1 MATKRGPKTRVQ
13 ASVLRSALK
22 DVLEIVE
29 ARSTIPVLSHVVI
42 EVADQQLTVMGSDLD
57 HWATRNCATADRD
70 GPDSRE
76 WLASLK
82 PFSVCLPA
90 KKLASVLAALDGDAM
105 VRIEAPAAWSAEWA
119 GQVVVSAGAA
129 RFKLNAMPVTE
140 FPMPLAMDSDGGFEM
155 PCTQL
160 GDALAAVRHAMSAD
174 ETRYYLRGVY
184 MHPLDLD
191 LRMATTD
198 GHRLAR
204 LRMDGPV
211 GSTSFPAVIVASKT
225 VAVLGRL
232 LDNADK
238 SAKGSEGAPPT
249 VQVEGNSE
257 GSRLRFTMPTEGDG
271 EVTVIAKTID
281 GEFPDYARVIPSDPT
296 YRATVSRSALAAVV
310 KRVAVLAEGESRIV
324 KFAFGEDRLA
334 VSARSIDVGEAT
346 EDLACEYRGRVFEVG
361 FNSRYLLAALGA
373 VAGDTVALQCD
384 GEGDAPV
391 RISGWEDND
400 EVGSLLQVLM
410 PTRV

>member
-13 ASVLRSALK
+13 ASVLRGALK

-70 GPDSRE
+70 GPDSRD

-90 KKLASVLAALDGDAM
+90 KRLAGVLAALDGDAM

-155 PCTQL
+155 PCSQL
-160 GDALAAVRHAMSAD
+160 SDALTAVRHAMSAD

-184 MHPLDLD
+184 MHPFDLD
-191 LRMATTD
+191 LRLATTD

-225 VAVLGRL
+225 VSVLGRL
-232 LDNADK
+232 LDNAEK
-238 SAKGSEGAPPT
+238 SAKGSEGAAPA
-249 VQVEGNSE
+249 VQIEGDVA

-281 GEFPDYARVIPSDPT
+281 GEFPDYARVIPTAPE
-296 YRATVSRSALAAVV
+296 YRATVSRAALAGVV
-310 KRVAVLAEGESRIV
+310 KRVAVLAEGESRIC
-324 KFAFGEDRLA
+324 KFVFGEQKLA
-334 VSARSIDVGEAT
+334 VSARSIDVGEAS
-346 EDLACEYRGRVFEVG
+346 EELSCEYLGPVFEIG
-361 FNSRYLLAALGA
+361 FNSKYLLAALGA
-373 VAGDTVALQCD
+373 IASDTVAFQCSGESD
-384 GEGDAPV
+384 GPV
-391 RISGWEDND
+391 RLAGWEDHD